1 MPLSI
6 RLKPTDD
13 RSPLPAVALDAQ
25 SFAWTER
32 IGHGWRVEARV
43 VLPRAVEADDWVGRE
58 VAMHLSSPG
67 GERAFFGVVTR
78 VEARATHDGAS
89 VADVSVESRLGPLA
103 HREDVRAFEHLTTPE
118 IVERVLA
125 GWSLT
130 ASPRLSPAAL
140 AAHEFRVQ
148 YRESDAAFVRRLL
161 EEEGISLVL
170 EPGAEGD
177 AIVLDDQPGTRD
189 PVLTLAHAARLAD
202 AKTPSYASLSTR
214 RELRTSKL
222 HLRDHDFALP
232 REVVLT
238 ATASDPTLGA
248 ESYALELG
256 AFFTDGKDTT
266 AGQKS
271 AVERGQ
277 LVADRRLAAHRSD
290 ASVVRFETNAVGLHA
305 GAVVRLDG
313 AEQAILVTAI
323 RASALG
329 PEDGGVVSLH
339 VEGVAAVAGFVPAR
353 ETPRPAVRGVHT
365 ARVTGP
371 NGAAAEGEI
380 HVDAMGRVRVEFI
393 WDRRENRSSAWVRV
407 AQGWAG
413 PGMGLV
419 TIPRVGQDVL
429 LGFLDGN
436 PDAPFVVGRLFDAS
450 SPHPYALPAHQ
461 TKTVLRTQSV
471 PGGEGF
477 NELSFEDAAGSEL
490 VYMRAERDRETH
502 VRADDRLRVDA
513 GREKQVGAS
522 ERIDVGQ
529 ARTARIGTVDITEAG
544 ERFTA
549 QIAGGRTFLDMS
561 EGRIRLT
568 TGDATFELD
577 GANARIEAKGDVDVS
592 AANVTIRGATNIRVE
607 AGANVRVES
616 AGGDVVVQGGPMVY
630 INPKDAGSIDDA
642 GSDALPVQVPDDVDI
657 VDNVDDAR
665 DLRSFDADRPGGI
678 ADKLG
683 EGGDWDFLSRGKEH
697 RDFHFFHAAMMSRA
711 AGLPLGVLLRQEGA
725 RYTARA
731 GADPRRG
738 DPGDGVSGGTAPYG
752 LDPRDETTMRSG
764 AAFYDERFAS

>member
-1 MPLSI
+1 MPLS
-6 RLKPTDD
+6 LKLRPLDD
-13 RSPLPAVALDAQ
+13 GSPLPALDAQ
-25 SFAWTER
+25 SFVWTER
-32 IGHGWRVEARV
+32 IGHGWRVDARF
-43 VLPRAVEADDWVGRE
+43 VLPRPIDADEWVGRE
-58 VAMHLSSPG
+58 VAMHLSAVS

-78 VEARATHDGAS
+78 VEGRATHDGAS
-89 VADVSVESRLGPLA
+89 VAEIGIESRLGPLT

-118 IVERVLA
+118 IVDRVLA

-130 ASPRLSPAAL
+130 ATKRLSPAAL
-140 AAHEFRVQ
+140 AAHEFRAQ

-161 EEEGISLVL
+161 EAEGISLVL
-170 EPGAEGD
+170 EPGADGD

-189 PVLTLAHAARLAD
+189 PVVTLAHAARLSD
-202 AKTPSYASLSTR
+202 ARSPSYAALATR

-232 REVVLT
+232 REVDLA
-238 ATASDPTLGA
+238 ATAADPALGA
-248 ESYALELG
+248 ESFALELG
-256 AFFTDGKDTT
+256 AFFTDGRDA
-266 AGQKS
+266 AGQRS

-277 LVADRRLAAHRSD
+277 LVATRRLAAQRAG
-290 ASVVRFETNAVGLHA
+290 ASIVRFETNVVGLHT

-313 AEQAILVTAI
+313 EEHPILVTSI
-323 RASALG
+323 RAT
-329 PEDGGVVSLH
+329 EDAGVLSVQ
-339 VEGVAAVAGFVPAR
+339 VEGVAAQAGFVPAL

-371 NGAAAEGEI
+371 TGAAHDGEI

-393 WDRRENRSSAWVRV
+393 WDRRAPEDRSSAWVRV

-471 PGGEGF
+471 PAGEGF
-477 NELSFEDAAGSEL
+477 NELSFEDATGSEL

-502 VRADDRLRVDA
+502 VRAEDRLRVDA
-513 GREKQVGAS
+513 SRRKEIGAS
-522 ERIDVGQ
+522 EHIEVGA
-529 ARTARIGTVDITEAG
+529 ARSARVGTVDITEAG

-549 QIAGGRTFLDMS
+549 QIAGGRTYLDMS

-577 GANARIEAKGDVDVS
+577 GANARIDATGDVDVR
-592 AANVTIRGATNIRVE
+592 AANVTIRGTTNIRVE

-642 GSDALPVQVPDDVDI
+642 GSDALPVPVPDDVDI

-665 DLRSFDADRPGGI
+665 DLASYDPERPGGI
-678 ADKLG
+678 AEKLG
-683 EGGDWDFLSRGKEH
+683 EGGEWNFLARGKEH

-725 RYTARA
+725 RHAARE

-738 DPGDGVSGGTAPYG
+738 DPGDGVSGGAAPWG
-752 LDPRDETTMRSG
+752 LEPSDEVTMRAG